1 MSPIDAPMIKE
12 LFQNGQV
19 KTSES
24 EKYEDEFLTSA
35 DPHEQY
41 VFQTS
46 IDYNFIEMKWS
57 YFEFGIFK
65 RKRATGI
72 IERSHTKFDCKYH
85 ITVVNR
91 VNLTP

>member
-12 LFQNGQV
+12 LFQNDQV
-19 KTSES
+19 ETSES
-24 EKYEDEFLTSA
+24 DKYEDEFLTSA

-57 YFEFGIFK
+57 YLEFGIFK
-65 RKRATGI
+65 RKRAI
-72 IERSHTKFDCKYH
+72 LEKKVDRKYD
-85 ITVVNR
+85 IMVNPVKGR
-91 VNLTP
+91 LKILSG